1 MRDPQTLL
9 DSSAAAAVPVLEGP
23 CLEPRVLRFPTST
36 GVSFSFEEAAR
47 DGVAWRVKR
56 AIDILIAA
64 SVLLVLSPALV
75 AVALLVRI
83 TDPGPIFHR
92 RRVVGRGGVAF
103 DAFKFRTMRVDA
115 DRVLQADNALWDKF
129 KTNFKL
135 PDDPR
140 ITGIGRVLRRYSL
153 DEIPQLL
160 NVLRGEM
167 SVVGPRMITETE
179 LERYGHHA
187 ARLVTVRP
195 GITGLWQVSGRQLT
209 TYERRVELDMH
220 YIDDWSLALDLK
232 ILARTPLVVL
242 RADGAY

>member
-1 MRDPQTLL
+1 MRDPQRLL
-9 DSSAAAAVPVLEGP
+9 DPSAAAALPVLEGP
-23 CLEPRVLRFPTST
+23 RLEARVLRFPTPS
-36 GVSFSFEEAAR
+36 GVPFSFDQEAPT
-47 DGVAWRVKR
+47 GMAWRAKR
-56 AIDILIAA
+56 AVDLLIAGG
-64 SVLLVLSPALV
+64 VLLVLTPALIV
-75 AVALLVRI
+75 IALLVFG
-83 TDPGPIFHR
+83 TDRGPIFHR
-92 RRVVGRGGVAF
+92 RRVVGRGGVTF

-115 DRVLQADNALWDKF
+115 DRVLQADNALWEKF

-140 ITGIGRVLRRYSL
+140 ITAVGRLLRRYSL
-153 DEIPQLL
+153 DELPQLF

-167 SVVGPRMITETE
+167 SVIGPRMITEAE

-187 ARLVTVRP
+187 VRLVTVRP

-232 ILARTPLVVL
+232 ILAKTPLVVL